1 MNKGEITR
9 EAILNSATAFINLKG
24 FRATSI
30 NDLLAV
36 TGVSKGSLYFH
47 FPDKKSLGLAILGK
61 AHADFLAFLAISL
74 SGDTP
79 GECLKNFF
87 HQALAKHL
95 ATGFVGGCIWGNT
108 ALEMSDID
116 TSFATITE
124 KHFDE
129 WIGKIEEK
137 VAAAQL
143 TGEVRNDILAKVLA
157 VQIVAT
163 IEGGIMMS
171 RLKKDECPMRECL
184 DALRITMELRVLSGV

>member
-47 FPDKKSLGLAILGK
+47 FPDKKSLGLAILEK
-61 AHADFLAFLAISL
+61 AHADFLAFLTKYL

-79 GECLKNFF
+79 GECLENFF
-87 HQALAKHL
+87 NQALAKHL